1 MLSLTRESRMDKA
14 KEALR
19 EVISY
24 ADDVVRDERLRADI
38 RAAVGHGANAS
49 DRVKRA
55 IDTGGI
61 TTRLADDKK
70 LRKDL
75 RALLDDLDNA
85 SARLRRKKRHRA
97 RNVLL
102 IVTSAG
108 AALAVVPNVRRWL
121 SSDGSEPASGSV
133 RGGVD
138 TFIPAGEPGA
148 VPLT

>member
-1 MLSLTRESRMDKA
+1 
-14 KEALR
+14 
-19 EVISY
+19 
-24 ADDVVRDERLRADI
+24 
-38 RAAVGHGANAS
+38 
-49 DRVKRA
+49 
-55 IDTGGI
+55 
-61 TTRLADDKK
+61 LADDKK

-102 IVTSAG
+102 IVSSAA

-121 SSDGSEPASGSV
+121 SSSDGSEPASGSV
-133 RGGVD
+133 RGGVN
-138 TFIPAGEPGA
+138 TFTPAGEPEA

>member
-24 ADDVVRDERLRADI
+24 ADEVVRDERLRADI
-38 RAAVGHGANAS
+38 RAAVGHGADAS

-55 IDTGGI
+55 IATGGI
-61 TTRLADDKK
+61 TTRLAGDKK

-108 AALAVVPNVRRWL
+108 AALAVVPNVRRRL
-121 SSDGSEPASGSV
+121 FSDASGPASGSV
-133 RGGVD
+133 RGDVN
-138 TFIPAGEPGA
+138 TFTRTEPEA

>member
-1 MLSLTRESRMDKA
+1 MDKA
-14 KEALR
+14 REALR
-19 EVISY
+19 DVLSY
-24 ADDVVRDERLRADI
+24 ADEVVRDERLRADI

-49 DRVKRA
+49 GRVKRA

-75 RALLDDLDNA
+75 RALLDDLDNV
-85 SARLRRKKRHRA
+85 STRLRRRRRHRV

-108 AALAVVPNVRRWL
+108 AALAVIPNVRRWL
-121 SSDGSEPASGSV
+121 SSDGSEPSSDNV
-133 RGGVD
+133 RGGVN
-138 TFIPAGEPGA
+138 TFTPAGEPEA
-148 VPLT
+148 VPVT

>member
-24 ADDVVRDERLRADI
+24 ADEVVRDERLRADI
-38 RAAVGHGANAS
+38 RAAVGHGADAS

-55 IDTGGI
+55 IATGGI

-108 AALAVVPNVRRWL
+108 AALAVVPNVRRRL
-121 SSDGSEPASGSV
+121 FSDASGPASGSV
-133 RGGVD
+133 RGDVN
-138 TFIPAGEPGA
+138 TFTRTEPEA